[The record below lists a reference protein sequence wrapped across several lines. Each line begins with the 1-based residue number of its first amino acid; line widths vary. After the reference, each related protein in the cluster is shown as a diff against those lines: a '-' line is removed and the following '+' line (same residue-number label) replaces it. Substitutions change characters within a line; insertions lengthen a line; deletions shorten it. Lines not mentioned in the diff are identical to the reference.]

1 MGKKRTVL
9 GIDPGITNTGVA
21 VVSQDGSNFSLH
33 HSELIQTKSSECVG
47 TRLTTIAKELMGV
60 LKESDESD
68 DYTIDAVA
76 IESVFHNKNVS
87 SSLST
92 AKVIGIVELVAY
104 EHQLPVLM
112 FTPQQ
117 VKSAAGTGFISK
129 TKMAQISKRLLKQN
143 TDASHHEVDAA
154 FCAITGLLHLRLA
167 GSKNNGK
174 L

>member
-9 GIDPGITNTGVA
+9 GIDPGIANTGVA
-21 VVSQDGSNFSLH
+21 VVSIDGSNFTLH
-33 HSELIQTKSSECVG
+33 HSQLIQTKSSECAG
-47 TRLTTIAKELMGV
+47 TRLTAIAAGLIDV
-60 LKESDESD
+60 LKESD

-92 AKVIGIVELVAY
+92 AKVIGIAEMVAY
-104 EHQLPVLM
+104 SYAMPVLM

-117 VKSAAGTGFISK
+117 VKAAAGTGFISK
-129 TKMAQISKRLLKQN
+129 KKMAQISKGLLKQN
-143 TDASHHEVDAA
+143 TDASDHEVDAA

-167 GSKNNGK
+167 GSQNNGK